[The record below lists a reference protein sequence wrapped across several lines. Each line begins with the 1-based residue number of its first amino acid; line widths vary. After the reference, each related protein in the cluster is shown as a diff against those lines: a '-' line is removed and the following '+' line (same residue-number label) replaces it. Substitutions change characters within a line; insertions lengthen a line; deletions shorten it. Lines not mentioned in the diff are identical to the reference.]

1 MGGIVWMI
9 HWTQYTGCGTCQELD
24 VFYGSRGPDTVLRMP
39 EISSTAPEQNHLHI
53 MSLALVTT
61 EQQIQTCLFVHK
73 FIVVSEEGSKLC
85 WSMGEDFEDIG
96 QKASL

>member
-1 MGGIVWMI
+1 MNESLDPVYRLWNLSGIR
-9 HWTQYTGCGTCQELD
+9 CL
-24 VFYGSRGPDTVLRMP
+24 FSSRGPDTVLRMP
-39 EISSTAPEQNHLHI
+39 DISSTAPEQNHLHI

-61 EQQIQTCLFVHK
+61 EQQIQTCLFIHK

>member
-1 MGGIVWMI
+1 MNESLDPVYRLWNLSGIR
-9 HWTQYTGCGTCQELD
+9 CL
-24 VFYGSRGPDTVLRMP
+24 YGSRGPDTVLRMP
-39 EISSTAPEQNHLHI
+39 DISSTAPEQNHLHI

-61 EQQIQTCLFVHK
+61 EQQIQTCLFIHQ